1 METIMIDSGLV
12 GLIIGRA
19 GENLRRVE
27 TETGTRVQ
35 FMTGP
40 ENSGPY
46 RLCKVTGPRQAR
58 DAAKAEIN
66 RIIADSG
73 KSGRVMSADRPASA
87 GNVKPSSTPQPTPK
101 SGEESKQIMV
111 PDRTVGLIIGRGGE
125 TIRDL
130 QERSGCHVNITSED
144 KSVNG
149 LRPVNLIG
157 SPAATNMAKDL
168 IMEIVDSDN
177 KGNAGAGGGAGGGGG
192 GGGGGG
198 SSSGSGGMGMSRGGG
213 GGGGGGGGEEKLN
226 DTIRVPSEAVGMIIG
241 KGGETIKD
249 MQTVTGC
256 KINIPQWSGQGQ
268 DVERITGLIGSR
280 SAIDHAKR
288 AIMEKVRAVV
298 SHPIHSLSP
307 LPS

>member
-1 METIMIDSGLV
+1 MIDSGLV

-27 TETGTRVQ
+27 TETGTRIQ

-40 ENSGPY
+40 EQSGPH
-46 RLCKVTGPRQAR
+46 RLCKLTGPRQAR

-66 RIIADSG
+66 RIIADNG
-73 KSGRVMSADRPASA
+73 KSGRVVSAD
-87 GNVKPSSTPQPTPK
+87 QPTSGNNNPGSRAAPTPLPIPK
-101 SGEESKQIMV
+101 ANEESKQIMV
-111 PDRTVGLIIGRGGE
+111 PDLTVGLIIGRGGE

-130 QERSGCHVNITSED
+130 QERSGCHVNITSEE

-157 SPAATNMAKDL
+157 TPAATQAAKDL

-177 KGNAGAGGGAGGGGG
+177 KGLA
-192 GGGGGG
+192 GG
-198 SSSGSGGMGMSRGGG
+198 SSNNSGGMGAGAGIAAGGALLRAMPSDAQRGA
-213 GGGGGGGGEEKLN
+213 KIS

-249 MQTVTGC
+249 MQLVTAC
-256 KINIPQWSGQGQ
+256 KINIPQWSGQGP
-268 DVERITGLIGSR
+268 DIERVTGLIGTR
-280 SAIDHAKR
+280 AAIEHAKR

-298 SHPIHSLSP
+298 SYNDFPFCKVT
-307 LPS
+307 